1 MKPGFLFLLCLLTA
15 LRAGCSDSDG
25 GDVDVDAPAEFAFV
39 EGTIAQAHAAMRSGT
54 RAWPIGCSMPI
65 ARGTARRSAARPL
78 PSRWRARPPQP
89 AASPPARPRRLSLRQ
104 LSGVV
109 VQHDIVFG
117 IAYGTEYALLVVG
130 GCSKHRQCL
139 IQGTGQ
145 TLAAEI
151 IRADKSIT
159 SIQKDAQSSPSR
171 EGRIHTCDC
180 VLFGEETEMI
190 GSLHENLN
198 QVSTG

>member
-1 MKPGFLFLLCLLTA
+1 MLTEALEVNRPLEESAAGHGQVRTAGQPVLLR
-15 LRAGCSDSDG
+15 RAVIGEI
-25 GDVDVDAPAEFAFV
+25 VQ
-39 EGTIAQAHAAMRSGT
+39 TLKRWNRS
-54 RAWPIGCSMPI
+54 
-65 ARGTARRSAARPL
+65 RGTC
-78 PSRWRARPPQP
+78 
-89 AASPPARPRRLSLRQ
+89 
-104 LSGVV
+104 
-109 VQHDIVFG
+109 HE
-117 IAYGTEYALLVVG
+117 T
-130 GCSKHRQCL
+130 KHCQCL
-139 IQGTGQ
+139 IEGTGQ

-159 SIQKDAQSSPSR
+159 SIQKDAQSGPSR